1 MFLKPRHFLISGG
14 LGLLLSVILFSYYRI
29 PLLPLDLME
38 QRRQSQKLSPEAQ
51 LLTYYREYP
60 DRYIRISKETWR
72 YDQSSRSA
80 FHSFTLK
87 NTAGVAYSSIEV
99 RFSYLGSGGK
109 TLHTQTVKIPG
120 TLAPYGT
127 MEAKKITV
135 KHVPAA
141 SESVLIGVASALIS
155 P

>member
-1 MFLKPRHFLISGG
+1 MLLKPRYFLVSCG
-14 LGLLLSVILFSYYRI
+14 LGILLSVILFSYYAVPI
-29 PLLPLDLME
+29 LPPDLIE

-51 LLTYYREYP
+51 LLIYYRQYP
-60 DRYIRISKETWR
+60 DRYIRVSKESWQ

-87 NTAGVAYSSIEV
+87 NTAGVAYYAIEV
-99 RFSYLGSGGK
+99 LVSYQRSDGK
-109 TLHTQTVKIPG
+109 ILYTQAVKIPG

-127 MEAKKITV
+127 LEVKKITV

-141 SESVLIGVASALIS
+141 SESVLIGVAKALITQ
-155 P
+155 